1 MSITKISPSV
11 VDFDA
16 GITITVDDNSDTLTL
31 TSTDADNNSAPYLR
45 MYRNSASP
53 ADADPLTRIK
63 FDGRNDNSQDVTYGY
78 IQVFST
84 DVSDG
89 TEDGTIDHY
98 SIVGGTARNRISISP
113 TETVLNEDSRD
124 LDFRVESDV
133 NANSLYLDGATGVI
147 GLGFANTTAANQLH
161 ILGTDSVP
169 SVNMTL
175 QTDDTANATAGIT
188 LMSRNSSN
196 VNVNATLTNVT
207 TALQSSLGITFG
219 SDTAAANALDDYEE
233 GTYTPTYTGSSAT
246 GSQGYSYQNGFYV
259 KIGSLVHCFFDMNI
273 TSSSGMSGAPQVSL
287 PFPSVNANWYA
298 PVVPWEISSS
308 FTDSDQK
315 GGGYVVT
322 NSSTVYMYKYESENS
337 VLESSGYYNLN
348 VTGRI
353 SAQVTYRAA

>member
-11 VDFDA
+11 VDFDD

-219 SDTAAANALDDYEE
+219 SDTSSANALDDYEE
-233 GTYTPTYTGSSAT
+233 GTWTPAIAAGGWSINTTPSATYT
-246 GSQGYSYQNGFYV
+246 
-259 KIGSLVHCFFDMNI
+259 KIGRAVNI
-273 TSSSGMSGAPQVSL
+273 QCYTSITGTGNSTALKLSGL
-287 PFPSVNANWYA
+287 PFNSASNHFAVSKLDAELVNTHGAYVRTDAGTDDMLFLTSEESTSTGRTTLAGNEFGAGYL
-298 PVVPWEISSS
+298 IFS
-308 FTDSDQK
+308 FT
-315 GGGYVVT
+315 YFV
-322 NSSTVYMYKYESENS
+322 
-337 VLESSGYYNLN
+337 
-348 VTGRI
+348 
-353 SAQVTYRAA
+353 